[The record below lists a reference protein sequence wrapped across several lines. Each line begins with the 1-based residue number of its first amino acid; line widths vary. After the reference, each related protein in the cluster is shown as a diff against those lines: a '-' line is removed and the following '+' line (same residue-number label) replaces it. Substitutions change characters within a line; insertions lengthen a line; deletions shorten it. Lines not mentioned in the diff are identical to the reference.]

1 MPCKLCRL
9 SCKVRD
15 LILDIASSLSLA
27 RAKRQRRG
35 GGDWGE
41 VHEGKEGRHAVP
53 RCVRHCGIFWR
64 PMKVT
69 QIFYFKLSV
78 ELNCPHCSSASSPN
92 FLATLFDSPPPHPS
106 KSLFNLLIFC
116 FGVSI
121 FLFYSL
127 IFCLLFSIRED
138 IFLTERDEPV
148 IFWISISVTWRLA
161 VHIWYSKPAEG

>member
-35 GGDWGE
+35 GEDWGE

-92 FLATLFDSPPPHPS
+92 FLATLFDSPPPPTPPS
-106 KSLFNLLIFC
+106 RFLIFWYFALVCLSFSFTLSSFVCC
-116 FGVSI
+116 FRSERI
-121 FLFYSL
+121 FSWQ
-127 IFCLLFSIRED
+127 R
-138 IFLTERDEPV
+138 
-148 IFWISISVTWRLA
+148 
-161 VHIWYSKPAEG
+161 GMNQ